1 MPFCFVFIEP
11 QLSRMAFPPS
21 PNSRGIT
28 SFAGPHRLSPIESHR
43 YKYHTGGT
51 DPGGAVS
58 RIPWFSASGVA
69 ACGDSLFSP
78 EPFNLQC
85 CLDQFLT
92 RLAGPTVLHGSPAC
106 PDPVG
111 VTRHHSPSPLLL
123 LSPLHLL
130 RPLLPLTPL
139 IATHPKESPI
149 TPVLATLPKLLDLKS
164 FICHT
169 CDTPGRCRA
178 FC

>member
-1 MPFCFVFIEP
+1 VLSCFVFIEP

-28 SFAGPHRLSPIESHR
+28 SFADPHPLSSIESHH
-43 YKYHTGGT
+43 YKNHTGGT
-51 DPGGAVS
+51 DLGGAVS

-85 CLDQFLT
+85 FDQFLT
-92 RLAGPTVLHGSPAC
+92 RLAGPAVLHGSPAR

-111 VTRHHSPSPLLL
+111 VTRHHSLSPLLL
-123 LSPLHLL
+123 LPPFPPVP
-130 RPLLPLTPL
+130 PLLPLTPL